1 MPTYPTGTVAVPTIL
16 TGVAQPLGIFAVML
30 SAEPR
35 LPPVIVTLGEPQIV
49 PLIVPPVIGYGYGP
63 GYRGL
68 VCTLILS
75 KAGVKLGIVRGSE
88 LDDPHGLLEGSGRVH
103 RYVQLRNVS
112 DLRKAGVGQIVKAAH
127 IAWKRRTAS
136 SRDG

>member
-1 MPTYPTGTVAVPTIL
+1 MPRRGERTVEGLLEPYPGDVGTLASAARKSLHAWLP
-16 TGVAQPLGIFAVML
+16 GVEERADAT
-30 SAEPR
+30 A
-35 LPPVIVTLGEPQIV
+35 
-49 PLIVPPVIGYGYGP
+49 PVIGYGYGP

-75 KAGVKLGIVRGSE
+75 KAGVKLGIIRGSE

-112 DLRKAGVGQIVKAAH
+112 DLRKAGVRQIVKAAH